1 MPGYQETTTANSF
14 AGIELEK
21 LQQLQESLAAVTN
34 LATIIIDIDGRTV
47 TRPSNFS
54 EVCRL
59 VQRTEKGREIC
70 DRSDQ
75 ERTDRAS
82 LTDEPVYHMC
92 QCCGFL
98 DGAVPISI
106 DGCRIGYWLIGQC
119 NALGV
124 SREDLA
130 LHAKIIGADVDA
142 VLAAYDRMEPM
153 SVARFE
159 QILELLHQ
167 TVDLLTS
174 RQP

>member
-1 MPGYQETTTANSF
+1 MPGYHETTTAPSF

-21 LQQLQESLAAVTN
+21 LQQLQESFAAVTN
-34 LATIIIDIDGRTV
+34 LATIIIDVEGQTV

-59 VQRTEKGREIC
+59 VQRTEKGKEFC
-70 DRSDQ
+70 DRSDK

-98 DGAVPISI
+98 DGAVPIAI
-106 DGCRIGYWLIGQC
+106 DNCRIGYWLIGQC

-142 VLAAYDRMEPM
+142 VLAAYDGMEPM
-153 SVARFE
+153 SVARYE
-159 QILELLHQ
+159 QILELLRQ
-167 TVDLLTS
+167 TVELVTA
-174 RQP
+174 RR